1 MRKGSDL
8 NGTFDREAPTM
19 QLDPLNLVERIGCH
33 VALTAVRTVN
43 DRDLLDQQK
52 VFSLAIGPGDLSNP
66 CPFLAAVI
74 TCHLFTSA

>member
-1 MRKGSDL
+1 MNESGDPNGPSDRK
-8 NGTFDREAPTM
+8 TPTV
-19 QLDPLNLVERIGCH
+19 QLDPFNLMERIGCH
-33 VALTAVRTVN
+33 VALTAVRAVH
-43 DRDLLDQQK
+43 DRDIFYQQE